1 LHIQAFFDKG
11 TATITYVVSDP
22 ATRCCAIIDPVLDFD
37 PQTGMTSTKS
47 ADLVIDYIEKSRL
60 IVMWF
65 LETHIHADHLTAAH
79 YLQERCGGEIGI
91 SEKIVDVLKHWV
103 PVFNTE
109 DDTPV
114 DGSQFD
120 HLFKDEETFSV
131 GSLTVKVMHTPGH
144 TPACASYLIED
155 AIFVGDTLFMPYGGT
170 SRADFPGGDAATL
183 YRSIRK
189 ILSLPDETKIF
200 TCHDYPPE
208 GHNPAW
214 ESTVGEQKKRN
225 IMIREDVTEGQYIE
239 ARTKRDSTLPAPR
252 LLLPSIQVNLRAGDL
267 GKMEDNGRTQ
277 YLKIP
282 LKVA

>member
-11 TATITYVVSDP
+11 TATVTYVVSDP
-22 ATRCCAIIDPVLDFD
+22 VTRCCAIIDPVLDFD
-37 PQTGMTSTKS
+37 PQTGVMSTKS
-47 ADLVIDYIEKSRL
+47 ADLLIDYIEKSRL
-60 IVMWF
+60 IVMWL

-79 YLQERCGGEIGI
+79 YLQQRIGGETGI
-91 SEKIVDVLKHWV
+91 SEKIIDVLKYWV
-103 PVFNTE
+103 PVFNTAE
-109 DDTPV
+109 DTPV

-120 HLFKDEETFSV
+120 RLFKDGETFSV

-144 TPACASYLIED
+144 TPACASYLIGK
-155 AIFVGDTLFMPYGGT
+155 AIFVGDTIFMPYGGT
-170 SRADFPGGDAATL
+170 SRADFPGGNAATL

-208 GHNPAW
+208 EQNPAW

-225 IMIREDVTEGQYIE
+225 IMIGEDVTEGQYVE
-239 ARTKRDSTLPAPR
+239 TRNRRDSTLSAPR
-252 LLLPSIQVNLRAGDL
+252 LLLPSIQVNLRAGNL
-267 GKMEDNGRTQ
+267 GKLEDNGTQ

-282 LKVA
+282 LKLA